1 MKLYRYYIFS
11 LIFILFSLNLQAQ
24 NRSDYQLAVRLIQQQ
39 QYSEA
44 LPILEELHTSD
55 PEIYVYA
62 EHLIDC
68 LIQVKEYERG
78 LLIAQKFVGKPNFD
92 SQVKV
97 KIGEL
102 NHYMGNEEKALE
114 IWTSNISNNQNQ
126 FQLYINTARKMVDRR
141 EYLEAVDV
149 YKSARIQFQNDRLFF
164 GDIANA
170 YMQAGEYELAINE
183 WLALLEDSPNQI
195 TFIQRSLLRYNDP
208 ILYDITIVELNDRL
222 SDISVTNPIYKTYY
236 ELQIWLLQEN
246 NLYRR
251 ALAAAKEYENR
262 SNTYNYS
269 VFNLGRQL
277 VDNNEFELA
286 IDAFKFYT
294 ENSFGELKWRSL
306 EELSVTYSKWAKY
319 LDDFSLDLQM
329 NSDSLYNLSMDML
342 DSIESET
349 NSYSRMSYVHLRKAE
364 LALDHVFNLNTAEN
378 SLEKLISTSGNTQR
392 PEIPYLKG
400 RIHISKREFPQARIQ
415 LTRSN
420 KMAEIGEIAEKTRYF
435 LALTDFYAGDFEF
448 ATIQLKSLGRNNTS
462 YYANDAIE
470 LRLWLQDGLSIDSTG
485 SNLSA
490 FSEAVFLKNNGQTK
504 KGAEVFSQII
514 NDPGFLTLK
523 DDAILF
529 YVQSEHVKAVE
540 KYETLDKFLS
550 TGNDSPIKEKLLWEK
565 AVLAEQIRA
574 SSDNV
579 TQNADE
585 IYEELIL
592 TYPNGFYAPY
602 ARDRLTKI
610 SNKKNS

>member
-1 MKLYRYYIFS
+1 
-11 LIFILFSLNLQAQ
+11 
-24 NRSDYQLAVRLIQQQ
+24 
-39 QYSEA
+39 
-44 LPILEELHTSD
+44 
-55 PEIYVYA
+55 
-62 EHLIDC
+62 
-68 LIQVKEYERG
+68 
-78 LLIAQKFVGKPNFD
+78 
-92 SQVKV
+92 
-97 KIGEL
+97 
-102 NHYMGNEEKALE
+102 
-114 IWTSNISNNQNQ
+114 
-126 FQLYINTARKMVDRR
+126 
-141 EYLEAVDV
+141 
-149 YKSARIQFQNDRLFF
+149 
-164 GDIANA
+164 
-170 YMQAGEYELAINE
+170 
-183 WLALLEDSPNQI
+183 
-195 TFIQRSLLRYNDP
+195 
-208 ILYDITIVELNDRL
+208 
-222 SDISVTNPIYKTYY
+222 
-236 ELQIWLLQEN
+236 
-246 NLYRR
+246 
-251 ALAAAKEYENR
+251 
-262 SNTYNYS
+262 
-269 VFNLGRQL
+269 
-277 VDNNEFELA
+277 
-286 IDAFKFYT
+286 
-294 ENSFGELKWRSL
+294 
-306 EELSVTYSKWAKY
+306 
-319 LDDFSLDLQM
+319 
-329 NSDSLYNLSMDML
+329 
-342 DSIESET
+342 
-349 NSYSRMSYVHLRKAE
+349 
-364 LALDHVFNLNTAEN
+364 
-378 SLEKLISTSGNTQR
+378 
-392 PEIPYLKG
+392 
-400 RIHISKREFPQARIQ
+400 
-415 LTRSN
+415 
-420 KMAEIGEIAEKTRYF
+420 MAEIGEIAEKTRYF